1 MCCGLCGIM
10 FTIDLVEENTRP
22 KELPSD
28 LSTNK
33 TTNLLLRMCKS
44 LYSAGKVVILYS
56 GFCVLE
62 GLIEFIKVGVF
73 SGALIKKRL

>member
-1 MCCGLCGIM
+1 M
-10 FTIDLVEENTRP
+10 FAIDLVEGNKRP

-28 LSTNK
+28 RSTKK
-33 TTNLLLRMCKS
+33 TTSLLLRLCKS

-62 GLIEFIKVGVF
+62 GLIE
-73 SGALIKKRL
+73 LKKLVCL